1 LSTSSAPPTLNGTLP
16 VGTAVTGL
24 PVGTGLTALSPD
36 AFTTSTFQATT
47 PTPPAAPPLRRS
59 GETATPEQIA
69 YACADTSNLVTNG
82 DFEAGNG
89 STALGWDIAPED
101 SLITF
106 RVAPSTAAN
115 GSTTLAAQVLSGA
128 PGRSLTV
135 SQPLTLCPG
144 RQYRLSSANRQGNL
158 LSKCTISYFI
168 GDDEVYTPPSS
179 PQETFLGRSE
189 FFTAGTTPQDVSQ
202 DLKITTRFD
211 GEGGALVGANVDGFM
226 VGEFDNVSVMPVLE
240 G

>member
-1 LSTSSAPPTLNGTLP
+1 
-16 VGTAVTGL
+16 
-24 PVGTGLTALSPD
+24 LTALPAG
-36 AFTTSTFQATT
+36 AFTTSTFQANT
-47 PTPPAAPPLRRS
+47 PTPSTAPPRRRS
-59 GETATPEQIA
+59 GEIATSDQIA

-82 DFEAGNG
+82 DFEAGTG
-89 STALGWDIAPED
+89 PTALGWTIAPED

-144 RQYRLSSANRQGNL
+144 RQYRLSSANRQANL

-202 DLKITTRFD
+202 DLRITTRCD
-211 GEGGALVGANVDGFM
+211 GEGGALVGANADGVM
-226 VGEFDNVSVMPVLE
+226 VAELDDVSAVPVLE